1 MAKLLCCCVS
11 LLKSE
16 EEVKGLWSRSGL
28 QWEDLA
34 VDRQDLEEFL
44 DRKVISI
51 IMQQN
56 DVSIE

>member
-1 MAKLLCCCVS
+1 MAEILCCCLS

-44 DRKVISI
+44 DRKVIFL
-51 IMQQN
+51 
-56 DVSIE
+56 